1 MPDLKILEYHLKIL
15 EYLEKQGPANT
26 FRLAR
31 VLGIDRHQLLNII
44 GKLEAKGAI
53 AVRSGMVQFLK
64 FPREEKVASEPERKV
79 LSATP
84 KSHKAKSKVLQTLQT
99 ENKLLKEKLS
109 ELKETMQELEQKAS
123 VYPKT
128 ITRTVIK
135 RIQSPPKIIT
145 KVVTK
150 NVPVIKTVIKK
161 IPVAQPPFTTELW
174 QKMKAQSQKLKIS
187 KFIKI
192 SKFKL
197 LDNIQQLKKP
207 EFVK

>member
-1 MPDLKILEYHLKIL
+1 MPDLKILK
-15 EYLEKQGPANT
+15 YLEKQGPANT

-44 GKLEAKGAI
+44 ERLEATGAVT
-53 AVRSGMVQFLK
+53 VRSGMVQFLK
-64 FPREEKVASEPERKV
+64 FPRKEKATSEPEA

-84 KSHKAKSKVLQTLQT
+84 KPHRAKPKVFQTLQL

-123 VYPKT
+123 APPKT

-135 RIQSPPKIIT
+135 RIRSPPKIIT

-150 NVPVIKTVIKK
+150 NVPVIKTIIKK
-161 IPVAQPPFTTELW
+161 ISVAQPPFTTELW
-174 QKMKAQSQKLKIS
+174 QKMKAQSKKLKIS
-187 KFIKI
+187 P
-192 SKFKL
+192 SKL
-197 LDNIQQLKKP
+197 LESIQQLKRP
-207 EFVK
+207 EFVKIVK